1 MLLRM
6 QWKGYNFFR
15 MEITLPAELAAYV
28 DKRVREGASVSAAEF
43 IQEAIRRKMESD
55 AWMEEKVLEAER
67 RELSALTREDL
78 ESVRSLIRHPR
89 ATRSSSIC
97 SKRTR

>member
-1 MLLRM
+1 VTLNMLLRM

-28 DKRVREGASVSAAEF
+28 DKRVREGASVSATEF

-55 AWMEEKVLEAER
+55 AWMEEKMIEAEQS
-67 RELSALTREDL
+67 ELSALTGEDL
-78 ESVRSLIRHPR
+78 DSVRRLIRQPR
-89 ATRSSSIC
+89 ATRTS
-97 SKRTR
+97 